1 MLVVGWKNIRTL
13 PPQTKN
19 AIAMMK
25 KLTFFLVAA
34 LLLLLGACSNDVLD
48 LGTDTTTNNANAP
61 RGFVSMDQAKAR
73 LANIVNQLNSQTSDA
88 SQRFPAVTLSR
99 LTGVA
104 LGADMKPLTRTDD
117 QTQAGCYLLRMDND
131 MFAIMSATTSRPEL
145 LAIGNG
151 YPNFEDSTA
160 LVPNPYYWD
169 PKVTVGDT
177 ASVDPNRCDTMFEE
191 PLYVD
196 YRVVQRDL
204 VPVKWG
210 NKVPFND
217 KLRLVKSKWTGDS
230 VHAAVGCVG
239 VAVGQLMTAKKL
251 RGANYRGYYYDWDM
265 LSGYRDAYDFMDD
278 PDAREEVSSLFRD
291 IVNEENIA
299 PCDTCWGGDVT
310 WASPYRV
317 TRTLENFNF
326 KTPGRGFWPYD
337 FDIVASEVE
346 AGYPVLFFALET
358 ETQGHLWVAHGILE
372 ATVTMGVFQF
382 NKNGVEAPNLVLTY
396 TYPVWYFQMN
406 WGWDGKADGF
416 YMVKYDSRLDNK
428 KGADLPEDSVDTG
441 GGYNIYRPNT
451 LQMDFGFRYRYNN
464 QAEIK

>member
-1 MLVVGWKNIRTL
+1 
-13 PPQTKN
+13 
-19 AIAMMK
+19 MMK
-25 KLTFFLVAA
+25 KLTSFLVAA

-73 LANIVNQLNSQTSDA
+73 LANIVNQLNSQTSDV

-239 VAVGQLMTAKKL
+239 VAVG
-251 RGANYRGYYYDWDM
+251 
-265 LSGYRDAYDFMDD
+265 
-278 PDAREEVSSLFRD
+278 
-291 IVNEENIA
+291 
-299 PCDTCWGGDVT
+299 
-310 WASPYRV
+310 
-317 TRTLENFNF
+317 
-326 KTPGRGFWPYD
+326 
-337 FDIVASEVE
+337 
-346 AGYPVLFFALET
+346 
-358 ETQGHLWVAHGILE
+358 
-372 ATVTMGVFQF
+372 
-382 NKNGVEAPNLVLTY
+382 
-396 TYPVWYFQMN
+396 
-406 WGWDGKADGF
+406 
-416 YMVKYDSRLDNK
+416 
-428 KGADLPEDSVDTG
+428 
-441 GGYNIYRPNT
+441 
-451 LQMDFGFRYRYNN
+451 
-464 QAEIK
+464 